1 MIKEKAGL
9 LLLDATSV
17 HHGPPESIQESDS
30 FINKKYVDRINE
42 IVDEIVPDNNSKA
55 LQAKYISNY
64 GLLMLGNLLK
74 ETYKNVSYINGDY
87 FNSSDN
93 YFKYLQE
100 IIGNYDVLVLS
111 ATTPQFVEVKKI
123 AEMAKKLNPKIK
135 TIFGGPHSRYYL
147 NHDVDECFDCVA
159 IGYGIDKSKE
169 AIDKF
174 ISGEAVEK
182 KIITNY
188 YYDTIKDFSLIPK
201 DKINSTMLYS
211 YINFG
216 CPNDC
221 KYCVEHKFV
230 DKIAMNNL
238 ENKFGEISELVNK
251 YGVKFI
257 HIADSDFLMHRKTIM
272 EFISFVRKNNLK
284 FCFSF
289 NTSPYVM
296 SKYNDDPILRELKE
310 IGLVEILIG
319 AEHFSKNVLNKMAKY
334 YDIDKFS
341 KVLDYAKNIIG
352 IPIISLYT
360 LVGLP
365 NEYESDIQENIRVI
379 REFKEKNLF
388 DFTFPKFFVPDSDVY
403 LHPQNYN
410 VIINNE
416 NWQEYQRWQLPRP
429 ITIIGMTDQQYVNEI
444 IEINKISMEDYI
456 NENNC
461 SRSLHKKR

>member
-182 KIITNY
+182 K
-188 YYDTIKDFSLIPK
+188 
-201 DKINSTMLYS
+201 
-211 YINFG
+211 
-216 CPNDC
+216 
-221 KYCVEHKFV
+221 
-230 DKIAMNNL
+230 NN
-238 ENKFGEISELVNK
+238 NKL
-251 YGVKFI
+251 
-257 HIADSDFLMHRKTIM
+257 L
-272 EFISFVRKNNLK
+272 L
-284 FCFSF
+284 
-289 NTSPYVM
+289 
-296 SKYNDDPILRELKE
+296 
-310 IGLVEILIG
+310 
-319 AEHFSKNVLNKMAKY
+319 
-334 YDIDKFS
+334 
-341 KVLDYAKNIIG
+341 
-352 IPIISLYT
+352 
-360 LVGLP
+360 
-365 NEYESDIQENIRVI
+365 
-379 REFKEKNLF
+379 
-388 DFTFPKFFVPDSDVY
+388 
-403 LHPQNYN
+403 
-410 VIINNE
+410 
-416 NWQEYQRWQLPRP
+416 
-429 ITIIGMTDQQYVNEI
+429 
-444 IEINKISMEDYI
+444 
-456 NENNC
+456 
-461 SRSLHKKR
+461 